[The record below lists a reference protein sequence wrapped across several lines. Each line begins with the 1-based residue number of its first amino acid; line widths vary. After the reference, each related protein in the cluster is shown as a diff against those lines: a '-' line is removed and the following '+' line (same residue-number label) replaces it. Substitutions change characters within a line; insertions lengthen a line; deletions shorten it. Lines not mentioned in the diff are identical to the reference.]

1 MARVQQTQVYK
12 FSSKSLQALSSL
24 SVQFVSFIIEEGFK
38 GQTLDIIVTAFTR
51 HQRKIVSGVLGSAGI
66 AGGAWAA
73 VSIWAS
79 SLGFWGSIGYTLGV
93 VSMPVWVPVVGSVAG
108 LTTAGGAIYGVLN
121 LAKGRQQTRKL
132 RSIIGLSKMLIGRQ
146 DLDDKD
152 ERLLRRFLSAQ
163 QVKEEKIQELLQTS
177 PDDGL
182 QLALGGLSAADR
194 LEIVRYIFPL
204 VYFEDGVISQATSK
218 HFRRLCTH
226 LQLAEGTATE
236 ISQAYRKRLES
247 QWSYFQNLI
256 CQLNYFAN
264 VLSFDGPEMELLRE
278 QLEQL
283 INFDPRK
290 AAGVRR
296 EKMLDLLGRQSSRF
310 ATALDE
316 EDVLSEA
323 ALMSA
328 YALAQTAVPDL
339 ENREQL
345 EDAFDALLEVNADL
359 SEEYKNKL
367 VTARQQ
373 VDKLY
378 AITRSQI
385 MAMSQANSKSKSKSK
400 KED

>member
-1 MARVQQTQVYK
+1 MARVQQTQAYK
-12 FSSKSLQALSSL
+12 FSSKGLQALTSL
-24 SVQFVSFIIEEGFK
+24 SVQFVAFMIEEGFK
-38 GQTLDIIVTAFTR
+38 GQTLDKIVTAFTR
-51 HQRKIVSGVLGSAGI
+51 HQRKIISGVLGSAGL

-79 SLGFWGSIGYTLGV
+79 SLGFWGGLGYTLGV
-93 VSMPVWVPVVGSVAG
+93 VSMPVWVPVIGSVAG
-108 LTTAGGAIYGVLN
+108 LTAAGGAIYGVLN
-121 LAKGRQQTRKL
+121 LTKGRQQTRKL

-152 ERLLRRFLSAQ
+152 ERLLRRFLAAQ
-163 QVKEEKIQELLQTS
+163 QVEEEKIQELLQTS
-177 PDDGL
+177 PDVGL
-182 QLALGGLSAADR
+182 QLANSGLNTEER
-194 LEIVRYIFPL
+194 LDIVRYIFPL
-204 VYFEDGVISQATSK
+204 VYFEDGVISQTTSK
-218 HFRRLCTH
+218 RFRRLCSH

-247 QWSYFQNLI
+247 QWIYFQNLI
-256 CQLNYFAN
+256 RQLNYFAN
-264 VLSFDGPEMELLRE
+264 ILSFDGPEMELLRE

-290 AAGVRR
+290 AAAVRR
-296 EKMLDLLGRQSSRF
+296 EKMLDLLGRQAGRF
-310 ATALDE
+310 ASALDE
-316 EDVLSEA
+316 DDVLSEA

-345 EDAFDALLEVNADL
+345 EDAFDALLEINAGL
-359 SEEYKNKL
+359 SDEYKTKL

-378 AITRSQI
+378 AITRAQI
-385 MAMSQANSKSKSKSK
+385 MAMSEADAESKSKQ
-400 KED
+400 EE